1 VFDLG
6 SGPHNTVRWSP
17 HGRFVA
23 IAGFGN
29 LPGDLVFYEK
39 KADGKCKKVGATRCA
54 VSARSRTRLMR
65 LNCQDFYLHRLSSG
79 VGGQGQ
85 GRGVRLGES
94 GGQSSVRVRVR
105 VL

>member
-1 VFDLG
+1 MHCRCTPIYDLG

-23 IAGFGN
+23 VAGFGN

-54 VSARSRTRLMR
+54 LSARINVKVQLV
-65 LNCQDFYLHRLSSG
+65 N
-79 VGGQGQ
+79 
-85 GRGVRLGES
+85 RLGGRNVQR
-94 GGQSSVRVRVR
+94 GGRNWAFFGVTAHRVSHP
-105 VL
+105 L